1 MKKLKKKIF
10 ASEVIIQFQP
20 LPVHIGSLF
29 FPFLAHCVMIKN
41 NVVKSRCW
49 KFAEKKLQ
57 YTTSLYRTKIVQKI
71 VAISDY
77 WKGEKNMNLSNSK
90 FSKVVLPI

>member
-1 MKKLKKKIF
+1 MTRAGGRSQKFQNGGDVIYECPLIQNFPPIF
-10 ASEVIIQFQP
+10 SP
-20 LPVHIGSLF
+20 L
-29 FPFLAHCVMIKN
+29 CDDKEY

-77 WKGEKNMNLSNSK
+77 RKGEKNMNLSNSK
-90 FSKVVLPI
+90 FSKVLPI